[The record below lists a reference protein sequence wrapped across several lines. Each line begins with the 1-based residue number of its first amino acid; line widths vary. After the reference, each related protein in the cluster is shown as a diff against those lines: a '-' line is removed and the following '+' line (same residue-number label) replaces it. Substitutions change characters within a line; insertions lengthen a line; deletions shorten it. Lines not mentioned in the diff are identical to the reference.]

1 MTLELQL
8 AVFRQTDQDN
18 RSFYKEKFDASKKYP
33 DYKGTVKVPVG
44 QLEEFISYLKN
55 AKPDNDGYVGD
66 YIPLR
71 ASGYTNTPK
80 NNPNGKKFLALKI
93 ETDYKKQKEIYE
105 SDNRSIV
112 AGRNLNMS
120 PADAPIGEDEI
131 DF

>member
-8 AVFRQTDQDN
+8 AVFRQTDADN
-18 RSFYKEKFDASKKYP
+18 QNFYKEKFDQSKNYP

-44 QLEEFISYLKN
+44 QIPELISYLKN

-66 YIPLR
+66 FIPLR

-93 ETDYKKQKEIYE
+93 ESDYKKQKEIYE
-105 SDNRSIV
+105 SGTTST
-112 AGRNLNMS
+112 S
-120 PADAPIGEDEI
+120 PVDAPLGSDEI

>member
-8 AVFRQTDQDN
+8 AVFRQTEQDN
-18 RSFYKEKFDASKKYP
+18 KSFYKERFDSSKKYP

-44 QLEEFISYLKN
+44 QLEELISYLKN
-55 AKPDNDGYVGD
+55 ATPDNDGYVGD
-66 YIPLR
+66 FIPLR

-105 SDNRSIV
+105 GGSMQPQMTNRNPV
-112 AGRNLNMS
+112 
-120 PADAPIGEDEI
+120 DAPLGSDEI

>member
-8 AVFRQTDQDN
+8 AVFRQTEQDN
-18 RSFYKEKFDASKKYP
+18 KSFYKERFDSSKKYP

-44 QLEEFISYLKN
+44 QLEELISYLKN

-66 YIPLR
+66 FIPLR

-93 ETDYKKQKEIYE
+93 ETDYKKPKEIYE
-105 SDNRSIV
+105 GGSMQPQMTNRNPV
-112 AGRNLNMS
+112 
-120 PADAPIGEDEI
+120 DAPLGSDEI

>member
-8 AVFRQTDQDN
+8 AVFRQTEQDN
-18 RSFYKEKFDASKKYP
+18 KSFYKERFDSSKKYP

-44 QLEEFISYLKN
+44 NIPELISYLQN

-66 YIPLR
+66 FIPLR

-80 NNPNGKKFLALKI
+80 NNPNGKKFLSLKI
-93 ETDYKKQKEIYE
+93 ESDYKKQQEIYE
-105 SDNRSIV
+105 
-112 AGRNLNMS
+112 AGTTASTN
-120 PADAPIGEDEI
+120 AVDASVVTSDEI

>member
-8 AVFRQTDQDN
+8 AVFRQTEQDN
-18 RSFYKEKFDASKKYP
+18 RSFYKERFDSSKKYP

-44 QLEEFISYLKN
+44 QIEEFISYLKN

-66 YIPLR
+66 FIPLR

-93 ETDYKKQKEIYE
+93 ETDYKKQKESYE
-105 SDNRSIV
+105 GGSMQPQMTNRNPV
-112 AGRNLNMS
+112 
-120 PADAPIGEDEI
+120 DAPLGSDEI

>member
-44 QLEEFISYLKN
+44 QIEEFISYLKN

-66 YIPLR
+66 FIPLR

-105 SDNRSIV
+105 SDNRSLD
-112 AGRNLNMS
+112 AGNNLKMS

>member
-8 AVFRQTDQDN
+8 AVFRQTEQDN
-18 RSFYKEKFDASKKYP
+18 KSFYKERFDSSKKYP

-44 QLEEFISYLKN
+44 QIEEFISYLKN

-105 SDNRSIV
+105 SDNRSLD
-112 AGRNLNMS
+112 AGNNLKMS

>member
-8 AVFRQTDQDN
+8 AVFRQTEQDN
-18 RSFYKEKFDASKKYP
+18 RSFYKEKFDSSKKYP

-44 QLEEFISYLKN
+44 QIEEFISYLKN

-66 YIPLR
+66 FIPLR

-105 SDNRSIV
+105 GGSMQPQMTNRNPV
-112 AGRNLNMS
+112 
-120 PADAPIGEDEI
+120 DAPLGSDEI

>member
-8 AVFRQTDQDN
+8 AVFRQTEQDN
-18 RSFYKEKFDASKKYP
+18 KSFYKERFDSSKKYP

-44 QLEEFISYLKN
+44 NIPELISYLQN

-66 YIPLR
+66 FIPLR

-80 NNPNGKKFLALKI
+80 NNPNGKKFLSLKI
-93 ETDYKKQKEIYE
+93 ESDYKKQQEIYE
-105 SDNRSIV
+105 SGTTATTTAV
-112 AGRNLNMS
+112 
-120 PADAPIGEDEI
+120 DASVVTSDEL

>member
-8 AVFRQTDQDN
+8 AVFRQTEQDN
-18 RSFYKEKFDASKKYP
+18 RSFYKERFDSSKKYP

-44 QLEEFISYLKN
+44 QIEEFISYLKN

-66 YIPLR
+66 FIPLR

-105 SDNRSIV
+105 SGTPS
-112 AGRNLNMS
+112 AS
-120 PADAPIGEDEI
+120 PVDAPLGSDEI

>member
-8 AVFRQTDQDN
+8 AVFRQTEQDN
-18 RSFYKEKFDASKKYP
+18 KSFYKERFDSSKKYP

-44 QLEEFISYLKN
+44 NIPELISYLQN

-66 YIPLR
+66 FIPLR

-80 NNPNGKKFLALKI
+80 NNPNGKKFLSLKI
-93 ETDYKKQKEIYE
+93 ESDYKKQQEIYE
-105 SDNRSIV
+105 SSTTASTNAV
-112 AGRNLNMS
+112 
-120 PADAPIGEDEI
+120 DASVVTSDEI

>member
-8 AVFRQTDQDN
+8 AVFRQTEQDN
-18 RSFYKEKFDASKKYP
+18 RSFYKERFDSSKKYP

-44 QLEEFISYLKN
+44 QIEEFIAYLKN
-55 AKPDNDGYVGD
+55 AKPDNDGYIGD
-66 YIPLR
+66 FIPLR

-105 SDNRSIV
+105 GGSMQPQMTNRNPV
-112 AGRNLNMS
+112 
-120 PADAPIGEDEI
+120 DAPLGSDEI

>member
-8 AVFRQTDQDN
+8 AVFRQTDADN
-18 RSFYKEKFDASKKYP
+18 QNFYKEKFDQSKNYP

-44 QLEEFISYLKN
+44 QIPELISYLKN

-66 YIPLR
+66 FIPLR

-105 SDNRSIV
+105 SGTTS
-112 AGRNLNMS
+112 AS
-120 PADAPIGEDEI
+120 PVDAPLGSDEI

>member
-8 AVFRQTDQDN
+8 AVFRQTEQDN
-18 RSFYKEKFDASKKYP
+18 RSFYKERFDSSKKYP

-44 QLEEFISYLKN
+44 NIPELISYLQN

-66 YIPLR
+66 FIPLR

-80 NNPNGKKFLALKI
+80 NNPNGKKFLSLKI
-93 ETDYKKQKEIYE
+93 ESDYKKQQEIYE
-105 SDNRSIV
+105 SGTTASTNAV
-112 AGRNLNMS
+112 
-120 PADAPIGEDEI
+120 DASVVTSDEI

>member
-8 AVFRQTDQDN
+8 AVFRQTEQDN
-18 RSFYKEKFDASKKYP
+18 RSFYKERFDSSKKYP

-44 QLEEFISYLKN
+44 QIEEFISYLKN

-66 YIPLR
+66 FVPLR

-105 SDNRSIV
+105 SDNRSLD
-112 AGRNLNMS
+112 AGNNLKMS

>member
-18 RSFYKEKFDASKKYP
+18 KSFYKEKFDASKKYP

-44 QLEEFISYLKN
+44 QIEEFISYLKN

-105 SDNRSIV
+105 GGSMQPQMTNRNPV
-112 AGRNLNMS
+112 
-120 PADAPIGEDEI
+120 DAPLGSDEI

>member
-8 AVFRQTDQDN
+8 AVFRQTEQDN
-18 RSFYKEKFDASKKYP
+18 KSFYKERFDSSKKYP

-44 QLEEFISYLKN
+44 QIEEFISYLKN

-66 YIPLR
+66 FIPLR

-105 SDNRSIV
+105 SDNRSLD
-112 AGRNLNMS
+112 AGNNLKMS

>member
-8 AVFRQTDQDN
+8 AVFRQTEQDN
-18 RSFYKEKFDASKKYP
+18 RSFYKEKFDSSKKYP

-44 QLEEFISYLKN
+44 QIEEFISYLKN

-66 YIPLR
+66 FIPLR

-93 ETDYKKQKEIYE
+93 ESDYKKQKEIYE
-105 SDNRSIV
+105 GGSMQPQMTNRNPV
-112 AGRNLNMS
+112 
-120 PADAPIGEDEI
+120 DAPLGSDEI

>member
-8 AVFRQTDQDN
+8 AVFRQTEQDN
-18 RSFYKEKFDASKKYP
+18 KSFYKERFDSSKKYP

-44 QLEEFISYLKN
+44 NIPELISYLQN

-66 YIPLR
+66 FIPLR

-80 NNPNGKKFLALKI
+80 NNPNGKKFLSLKI
-93 ETDYKKQKEIYE
+93 ESDYKKQQEIYE
-105 SDNRSIV
+105 SGTTSTTTAV
-112 AGRNLNMS
+112 
-120 PADAPIGEDEI
+120 DASVVTSDEL

>member
-8 AVFRQTDQDN
+8 AVFRQTDADN
-18 RSFYKEKFDASKKYP
+18 QNFYKEKFDQSKNYP

-44 QLEEFISYLKN
+44 QIPELISYLKN

-66 YIPLR
+66 FIPLR

-105 SDNRSIV
+105 SGTTST
-112 AGRNLNMS
+112 S
-120 PADAPIGEDEI
+120 PVDAPIGEDTI

>member
-8 AVFRQTDQDN
+8 AVFRQTEEDN
-18 RSFYKEKFDASKKYP
+18 KSFYKERFDSSKKYP

-44 QLEEFISYLKN
+44 QIEEFISYLKN

-66 YIPLR
+66 FIPLR

-105 SDNRSIV
+105 GGSMQPQMTNRNPV
-112 AGRNLNMS
+112 
-120 PADAPIGEDEI
+120 DAPIGTDEI